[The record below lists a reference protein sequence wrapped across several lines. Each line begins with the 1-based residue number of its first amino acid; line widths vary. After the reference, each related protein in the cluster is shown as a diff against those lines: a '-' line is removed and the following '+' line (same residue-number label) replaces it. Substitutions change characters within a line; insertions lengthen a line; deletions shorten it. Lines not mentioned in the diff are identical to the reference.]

1 MKRSILKILTTILAI
16 IIIVGILLTVYNSFE
31 IDPRIWFFIIFG
43 TAMILLFVVT
53 DIIFYNELELLQ
65 NYMETHTYREFY
77 KEYLKKHVYKLKRI
91 FKKIKKF
98 IKNFYDSK
106 INKIINSICR
116 LCVMLAI
123 WYKVFFEE
131 DFYSRILI
139 YIIFWVMLCFVT
151 LNDIIKAFN
160 TRKKSDLIVAI
171 MYAVIIYYE
180 ILNALAIYYL

>member
-43 TAMILLFVVT
+43 TAMILFLIVPR
-53 DIIFYNELELLQ
+53 IIFNNELEQLQ

-77 KEYLKKHVYKLKRI
+77 KEYLKKYVYKLKRI
-91 FKKIKKF
+91 FKNIKKF

-106 INKIINSICR
+106 INKIINSICM
-116 LCVMLAI
+116 LCVILAI
-123 WYKVFFEE
+123 WYKVFFKE
-131 DFYSRILI
+131 DFYLRILI

-151 LNDIIKAFN
+151 LNYIIEAFN
-160 TRKKSDLIVAI
+160 TRKKSDIILAI
-171 MYAVIIYYE
+171 IYASIIYYE

>member
-1 MKRSILKILTTILAI
+1 
-16 IIIVGILLTVYNSFE
+16 
-31 IDPRIWFFIIFG
+31 
-43 TAMILLFVVT
+43 
-53 DIIFYNELELLQ
+53 
-65 NYMETHTYREFY
+65 
-77 KEYLKKHVYKLKRI
+77 
-91 FKKIKKF
+91 
-98 IKNFYDSK
+98 
-106 INKIINSICR
+106 
-116 LCVMLAI
+116 MLAI